1 MDQFFKDQ
9 FKASL
14 SGVPTFEVLY
24 QIIYSHIFDP
34 DQQWFLD
41 NYVYCLLMGFK
52 SNEIESMVNLVN
64 DLFLVP
70 IKQKKINEI
79 DESLQTFLVSMATL
93 PTSPECVSFI
103 ESHSFLF
110 HLFKRNAPI
119 IKFLYRNC
127 LEFILTFPPERHADL
142 LSTYND
148 IFMYCH
154 KNGLKKVTDIKD
166 IKSY

>member
-14 SGVPTFEVLY
+14 SGVPTFEVIY
-24 QIIYSHIFDP
+24 QIIYSHTFDA
-34 DQQWFLD
+34 DYQWLLD

-52 SNEIESMVNLVN
+52 SNEIELVVNLVN

-79 DESLQTFLVSMATL
+79 DKSLQTFLVAMATL
-93 PTSPECVSFI
+93 PTLPERVSFI

-110 HLFKRNAPI
+110 HLKRNDPI
-119 IKFLYRNC
+119 IKSLYRNC

-148 IFMYCH
+148 IFMYVH
-154 KNGLKKVTDIKD
+154 KNGLQKVTDIKD
-166 IKSY
+166 LKSY